1 MYTVHACLVDS
12 VACVGEFRTE
22 RWLNNY
28 NDNNN
33 ISIRKQLVTMHYDNN
48 STLVCNL

>member
-12 VACVGEFRTE
+12 VGELRTE

-48 STLVCNL
+48 NSALVCNL